1 MGWYSGSYSLY
12 EAEHT
17 QPKQQFNIEPML
29 AECWMLPGC
38 WILGFNIEQMLDE
51 CWRWLMLGIDICSTL
66 VEHWDKWLEF
76 VNVEPILNEYEQI
89 SNVWNV
95 LDDKT

>member
-1 MGWYSGSYSLY
+1 M
-12 EAEHT
+12 
-17 QPKQQFNIEPML
+17 IEI
-29 AECWMLPGC
+29 WKY
-38 WILGFNIEQMLDE
+38 W
-51 CWRWLMLGIDICSTL
+51 MLGIDICSTL